1 MNCEKPHGLRFH
13 SPCGF
18 CLFFCKAHVFYGQ
31 LSAVQQFI
39 VLCAAGGTAV
49 RAHAAAD
56 ALIRVHNGLSAME
69 AALGLAAY
77 LLLCQPLAQI
87 LEGLCGGLSV
97 NLRRS
102 LARSR
107 VYEAD
112 ANADVVSI
120 NGLEA
125 RVPAVRKVA
134 AAKEA

>member
-1 MNCEKPHGLRFH
+1 M
-13 SPCGF
+13 
-18 CLFFCKAHVFYGQ
+18 
-31 LSAVQQFI
+31 QQFI
-39 VLCAAGGTAV
+39 VLLCAAGGTAV

-56 ALIRVHNGLSAME
+56 ALIRVHDGLPAME

-87 LEGLCGGLSV
+87 LKGLCGGLSV

-102 LARSR
+102 LARSG
-107 VYEAD
+107 VYAAD

>member
-1 MNCEKPHGLRFH
+1 MPLVVKRLFKPYCVKLALR
-13 SPCGF
+13 
-18 CLFFCKAHVFYGQ
+18 
-31 LSAVQQFI
+31 
-39 VLCAAGGTAV
+39 CADT
-49 RAHAAAD
+49 AAD
-56 ALIRVHNGLSAME
+56 AQILVDNNAAAAE
-69 AALGLAAY
+69 ASVCFLLY
-77 LLLCQPLAQI
+77 LLLGESSAQI

-134 AAKEA
+134 ATKEA